1 MGGQLGAEAD
11 YKIKLTKDKELGEG
25 SYAKVYKIRRKK
37 DGMLCAGK
45 IFK

>member
-1 MGGQLGAEAD
+1 MGGQLGGEAD
-11 YKIKLTKDKELGEG
+11 YKIDLTEENELGEG